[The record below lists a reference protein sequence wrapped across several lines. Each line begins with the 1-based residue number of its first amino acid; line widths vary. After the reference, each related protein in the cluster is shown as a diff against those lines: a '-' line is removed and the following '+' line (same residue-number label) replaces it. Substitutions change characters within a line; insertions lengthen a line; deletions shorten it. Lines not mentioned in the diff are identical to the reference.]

1 MTNTTPPTGGFDPH
15 SGGFDSKYG
24 TTPFGTTPPQVGG
37 GMPGRGQAKFGKIGT
52 ILAVVA
58 TVIGALQGLL
68 VTMFVQAGA
77 GTAPSWFMMYSLIMI
92 VIAAVVLMFGFMGMR
107 QDTDRLYAG
116 IAIGYGALTL
126 LGYLLSFVFN
136 AVFGLFY

>member
-15 SGGFDSKYG
+15 SGGFDSQYG
-24 TTPFGTTPPQVGG
+24 TTPFGTAPPQFGG

-52 ILAVVA
+52 VLAIIA
-58 TVIGALQGLL
+58 TVIGAFQGLL

-77 GTAPSWFMMYSLIMI
+77 GTAPSWFMMYRLIMI

-116 IAIGYGALTL
+116 IAIGYGALSL